1 MMAAVPPTAPPP
13 TQRPW
18 WHALTDLVHGRI
30 ATTASGVERALSL
43 LIVGIRLGT
52 LLQMAPSLAPGVA
65 VSPRPGLYLASWI
78 VAAAAAI
85 AISVLALVRRGPLGR
100 AVFAADV
107 LLAVVLLLLGGLC
120 VPTDQRIGTWIGFQP
135 GNALGALL
143 SGALVRGLGLWLAGL
158 VVVVVADVA
167 FRWPQASSDNAST
180 VIGNV
185 LTYVVLV
192 SVSRVVTAYMRRV
205 ALDGDAARA
214 EAAAL
219 ARRDE
224 ERRAQ
229 IALHN
234 GAAIMRLL
242 ADPDL
247 DDGVRRAVRQEAER
261 EAHRMRSYLLG
272 RRHDLDGGDGD
283 RELVALIHATTAR
296 FSDLPLHTAVD
307 LAVGVRVDGA
317 VAAAL
322 DHALAALLLNVRD
335 HAGATRVVVHADAD
349 AEADAGPTPDGP
361 RWTVTVHDHGRGF
374 DADRATWGVG
384 LREVVHAQ
392 LTDLGV
398 DVVITSRPG
407 HGSTAVLTG
416 AGARAES
423 VRAR

>member
-1 MMAAVPPTAPPP
+1 MMAAVPPSAP
-13 TQRPW
+13 TSMQRPW

-30 ATTASGVERALSL
+30 ATTASGVERAFSL
-43 LIVGIRLGT
+43 LVVGIRLGT
-52 LLQMAPSLAPGVA
+52 LLTMAPSLAPGVA

-85 AISVLALVRRGPLGR
+85 AISVLALVRQGPLGR
-100 AVFAADV
+100 GLFVADV

-158 VVVVVADVA
+158 AVVVVADVA
-167 FRWPQASSDNAST
+167 FRWPQVSSVNAST

-205 ALDGDAARA
+205 AADGDAARA

-234 GAAIMRLL
+234 GAALMRLL

-247 DDGVRRAVRQEAER
+247 DDDVRRAVRQEAER

-272 RRHDLDGGDGD
+272 RSPDLDGDDGED
-283 RELVALIHATTAR
+283 RHLVSVVRATTAR
-296 FSDLPLHTAVD
+296 FSDLPLHAAVD
-307 LAVGVRVDGA
+307 LADGVRVDGA

-335 HAGATRVVVHADAD
+335 HAGASRVVVHADA
-349 AEADAGPTPDGP
+349 EATPDGP
-361 RWTVTVHDHGRGF
+361 RWTVTVHDDGRGF

-392 LTDLGV
+392 LTELGV
-398 DVVITSRPG
+398 DVAITSRPG
-407 HGSTAVLTG
+407 HGSTAVLIG
-416 AGARAES
+416 PGVRVES
-423 VRAR
+423 VRAG

>member
-1 MMAAVPPTAPPP
+1 MMAAVPPSAP
-13 TQRPW
+13 TSMQRPW

-30 ATTASGVERALSL
+30 ATTASGVERAFSL
-43 LIVGIRLGT
+43 LVVGIRLGT
-52 LLQMAPSLAPGVA
+52 LLTMAPSLAPGVA

-85 AISVLALVRRGPLGR
+85 AISVLALVRQGPLGR
-100 AVFAADV
+100 GLFVADV

-158 VVVVVADVA
+158 AVVVVADVA
-167 FRWPQASSDNAST
+167 FRWPQVSSVNAST

-205 ALDGDAARA
+205 AADGDAARA

-234 GAAIMRLL
+234 GAALMRLL

-247 DDGVRRAVRQEAER
+247 DDDVRRAVRHEAER

-272 RRHDLDGGDGD
+272 RSPDLDGDDGED
-283 RELVALIHATTAR
+283 RHLVSVVRATTAR
-296 FSDLPLHTAVD
+296 FSDLPLHAAVD
-307 LAVGVRVDGA
+307 LADGVRVDGA

-335 HAGATRVVVHADAD
+335 HAGASRVVVHADA
-349 AEADAGPTPDGP
+349 EATPDGP
-361 RWTVTVHDHGRGF
+361 RWTVTVHDDGRGF

-392 LTDLGV
+392 LTELGV
-398 DVVITSRPG
+398 DVAITSRPG
-407 HGSTAVLTG
+407 HGSTAVLIG
-416 AGARAES
+416 PGVRVES
-423 VRAR
+423 VRAG

>member
-1 MMAAVPPTAPPP
+1 MMAAVPPTAPTS

-30 ATTASGVERALSL
+30 ATTASGLERALSL
-43 LIVGIRLGT
+43 LVVGIRLGT

-65 VSPRPGLYLASWI
+65 VSQRPGLYLASWI
-78 VAAAAAI
+78 AAAAA
-85 AISVLALVRRGPLGR
+85 AVVISVLALVRQGPLGR

-107 LLAVVLLLLGGLC
+107 VLAVVLLLLGGLC

-143 SGALVRGLGLWLAGL
+143 SGALVRGLGLWVAGL
-158 VVVVVADVA
+158 AVVVVADVA
-167 FRWPQASSDNAST
+167 FRWAQASSDNAST

-192 SVSRVVTAYMRRV
+192 SVSRVVTTYMRRV
-205 ALDGDAARA
+205 AADGDAARA

-261 EAHRMRSYLLG
+261 EARRMRSYLLG
-272 RRHDLDGGDGD
+272 RQPDLDGDDGD
-283 RELVALIHATTAR
+283 ERALVALVLATTAR
-296 FSDLPLHTAVD
+296 FSDLPLHAALD
-307 LAVGVRVDGA
+307 LAEGVRVDGA
-317 VAAAL
+317 VGAAL

-335 HAGATRVVVHADAD
+335 HSGASTVVVHADA
-349 AEADAGPTPDGP
+349 EATPDGA
-361 RWTVTVHDHGRGF
+361 RWTVTVHDDGRGF
-374 DADRATWGVG
+374 DTDRSRWGVG

-392 LTDLGV
+392 LTELGV
-398 DVVITSRPG
+398 DVEITSRPG

-423 VRAR
+423 ARAV

>member
-1 MMAAVPPTAPPP
+1 MMAAVPPSAP
-13 TQRPW
+13 TSMQRPW

-30 ATTASGVERALSL
+30 ATTASGVERAFSL
-43 LIVGIRLGT
+43 LVVGIRLGT
-52 LLQMAPSLAPGVA
+52 LLTMAPSLAPGVA

-85 AISVLALVRRGPLGR
+85 AISVLALVRQGPLGR
-100 AVFAADV
+100 GLFVADV

-158 VVVVVADVA
+158 AVVVVADVA
-167 FRWPQASSDNAST
+167 FRWPQVSSVNAST

-205 ALDGDAARA
+205 AADGDAARA

-234 GAAIMRLL
+234 GAALMRLL

-247 DDGVRRAVRQEAER
+247 DDDVRRAVRHEAER

-272 RRHDLDGGDGD
+272 RSPDLDGDDGED
-283 RELVALIHATTAR
+283 RHLVSLVRATTAR
-296 FSDLPLHTAVD
+296 FSDLPLHAAVD
-307 LAVGVRVDGA
+307 LADGVRVDGA

-335 HAGATRVVVHADAD
+335 HAGASRVVVHADA
-349 AEADAGPTPDGP
+349 EATPDGP
-361 RWTVTVHDHGRGF
+361 RWTVTVHDDGRGF

-392 LTDLGV
+392 LTELGV
-398 DVVITSRPG
+398 DVAITSRPG
-407 HGSTAVLTG
+407 HGSTAVLIG
-416 AGARAES
+416 PGVRVES
-423 VRAR
+423 VRAG

>member
-1 MMAAVPPTAPPP
+1 M
-13 TQRPW
+13 
-18 WHALTDLVHGRI
+18 
-30 ATTASGVERALSL
+30 
-43 LIVGIRLGT
+43 
-52 LLQMAPSLAPGVA
+52 
-65 VSPRPGLYLASWI
+65 
-78 VAAAAAI
+78 
-85 AISVLALVRRGPLGR
+85 
-100 AVFAADV
+100 
-107 LLAVVLLLLGGLC
+107 
-120 VPTDQRIGTWIGFQP
+120 
-135 GNALGALL
+135 
-143 SGALVRGLGLWLAGL
+143 
-158 VVVVVADVA
+158 
-167 FRWPQASSDNAST
+167 
-180 VIGNV
+180 
-185 LTYVVLV
+185 LV

-283 RELVALIHATTAR
+283 DRELVALIHATTAR

-307 LAVGVRVDGA
+307 LADGVRIDGA

-322 DHALAALLLNVRD
+322 DHALAALLPNVRD

-349 AEADAGPTPDGP
+349 ADADPTPDAP
-361 RWTVTVHDHGRGF
+361 RWTVTVHDDGRGF

-398 DVVITSRPG
+398 DVAITSRPG

-416 AGARAES
+416 AGARAGS